1 MLTVNN
7 AGHRAQALGLA
18 EKIASFYG
26 AKIIHHTV
34 SSSAA
39 AIFPPMLA
47 AKMGFCK
54 IGDTADI
61 VIGCGAKSHASLLAM
76 KRKFGAFAVCVER
89 PRDEKHFDAVI
100 APRHDYS
107 AAELQKIESDSA
119 ANTLPILGSA
129 GGVCGRDLQNRRGRA
144 REKFAHIPNPKT
156 ALLIGGD
163 SRAYRISPAFCREL
177 AESVRCADGG
187 ILATVSRRTGAENTA
202 ALKTALADGGG
213 FLYCGEGEN
222 PYMDILAAADRFVV
236 SADSVNMLSESAAA
250 KKPLWFAEPPIR
262 SARAAEKFRRFHSEL
277 MARDIARRW
286 AGSFAE
292 WTAPGLDETARAAAF
307 VWRRYR
313 AVRGG

>member
-1 MLTVNN
+1 MAGARVQTAGLAAAVAELCGGAEIVAQDIRGAAWTGVFPQI
-7 AGHRAQALGLA
+7 AARFVAPPAADIPPDMIFACGHRAAAAALSA
-18 EKIASFYG
+18 RKKYG
-26 AKIIHHTV
+26 AFVVFAQKPPGN
-34 SSSAA
+34 A
-39 AIFPPMLA
+39 AI
-47 AKMGFCK
+47 
-54 IGDTADI
+54 
-61 VIGCGAKSHASLLAM
+61 
-76 KRKFGAFAVCVER
+76 
-89 PRDEKHFDAVI
+89 FDAVI
-100 APRHDYS
+100 CPMHD
-107 AAELQKIESDSA
+107 EICGE
-119 ANTLPILGSA
+119 NVLPILGSA
-129 GGVCGRDLQNRRGRA
+129 GGVCGRNLQKRRGRA

-156 ALLIGGD
+156 ALLIGGN

-250 KKPLWFAEPPIR
+250 RKPLWFAEPPIR
-262 SARAAEKFRRFHSEL
+262 SVRAAEKFRRFHSEL
-277 MARDIARRW
+277 TARDIARRW